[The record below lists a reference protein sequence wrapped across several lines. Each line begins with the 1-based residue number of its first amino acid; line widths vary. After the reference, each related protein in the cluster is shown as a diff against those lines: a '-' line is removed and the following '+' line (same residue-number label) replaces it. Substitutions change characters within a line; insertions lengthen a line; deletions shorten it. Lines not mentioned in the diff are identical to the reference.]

1 MAIWIG
7 GLIAML
13 LVVIPNIS
21 HDKAINAF
29 QRFSYIAERSVI
41 VLVITGVIQMTRLHY
56 GVSTLFTSTH
66 GLLLLGKLIIV
77 ALMLRLAAKNRSVL
91 VRKTSASL
99 TNPLKL
105 RAQLMR
111 STLIESAMGM
121 VVIVLT
127 ATLVAISPT

>member
-1 MAIWIG
+1 
-7 GLIAML
+7 
-13 LVVIPNIS
+13 
-21 HDKAINAF
+21 
-29 QRFSYIAERSVI
+29 
-41 VLVITGVIQMTRLHY
+41 
-56 GVSTLFTSTH
+56 
-66 GLLLLGKLIIV
+66 
-77 ALMLRLAAKNRSVL
+77 MLRLAAKNRSVL

-111 STLIESAMGM
+111 STLIESAMGI